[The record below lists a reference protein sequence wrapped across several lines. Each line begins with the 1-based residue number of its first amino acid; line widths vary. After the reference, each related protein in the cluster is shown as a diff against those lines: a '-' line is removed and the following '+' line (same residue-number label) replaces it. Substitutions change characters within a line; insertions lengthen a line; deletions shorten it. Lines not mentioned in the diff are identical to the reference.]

1 MTENFKLEI
10 ISPDQTVIN
19 TETTEVII
27 PSYEGQMGILKDHI
41 PLVTFLRPGI
51 VNIKT
56 LKGRESF
63 FIEEGIVEFS
73 NNLLLILSSTAK
85 NIKELSNSNI
95 KTMISEINE
104 KNKDQKINDKV
115 RYMLSYKLE
124 TLQNINQ

>member
-10 ISPDQTVIN
+10 ISPDRTVIK

-51 VNIKT
+51 INIKT
-56 LKGRESF
+56 TQREESF

-73 NNLLLILSSTAK
+73 NNLLLILSQTVR
-85 NIKELSNSNI
+85 NVKEISSNHI
-95 KTMISEINE
+95 ETMISEINE
-104 KNKDQKINDKV
+104 KNKDQKINDKE

-124 TLQNINQ
+124 TLQNISQ

>member
-10 ISPDQTVIN
+10 ISPDRTVIK

-51 VNIKT
+51 INIKT
-56 LKGRESF
+56 TQREESF

-73 NNLLLILSSTAK
+73 NNLLLILSPTVR
-85 NIKELSNSNI
+85 NVKEISSNHI
-95 KTMISEINE
+95 ETMISEINE
-104 KNKDQKINDKV
+104 KNKDQKINDKE

-124 TLQNINQ
+124 TLQNISQ

>member
-10 ISPDQTVIN
+10 ISPDRTVIK

-51 VNIKT
+51 INIKT
-56 LKGRESF
+56 TQREESF

-73 NNLLLILSSTAK
+73 NNLLLILSQTVR
-85 NIKELSNSNI
+85 NVKEISSNHI
-95 KTMISEINE
+95 ETMISEINE
-104 KNKDQKINDKV
+104 KNKDPKINDKE

-124 TLQNINQ
+124 TLQNISQ